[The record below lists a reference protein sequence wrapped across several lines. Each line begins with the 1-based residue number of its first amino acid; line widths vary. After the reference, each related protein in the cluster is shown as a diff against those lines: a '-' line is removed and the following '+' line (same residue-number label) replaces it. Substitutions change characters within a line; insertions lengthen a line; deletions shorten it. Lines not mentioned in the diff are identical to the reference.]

1 MPDSY
6 RTLHILREHKIEIL
20 LLLLL
25 GGLLSYIYFSFSEAP
40 VIEPFQEPEYV
51 LQLNDVKI
59 EDYWLDRKRWRILGK
74 QASVTK
80 DNNIISLTEVKILV
94 FKPQTAESEKVDMVV
109 TANEGTID
117 WKKEVLTLSSKV
129 IMTRQS
135 DVRVNTEKAIY
146 QYNQGILHIPEKV
159 VIQYLQDTVI
169 AEQLT
174 YNVHQKTTQLIHGI
188 WLE

>member
-6 RTLHILREHKIEIL
+6 RTLTILREHKIEIF

-25 GGLLSYIYFSFSEAP
+25 GGGLFYLYFSLEAP
-40 VIEPFQEPEYV
+40 VVEPYQEPEYV

-59 EDYWLDRKRWRILGK
+59 EDYWLDQKRWRILGK
-74 QASVTK
+74 QASMTK
-80 DNNIISLTEVKILV
+80 DNKIVSLTDVKILV
-94 FKPQTAESEKVDMVV
+94 YKPQPSENQEVDIVV
-109 TANEGTID
+109 TADEGTIN
-117 WKKEVLTLSSKV
+117 WNKEIVTLHSKV

-135 DVRVNTEKAIY
+135 DIRVNTEKVIY
-146 QYNQGILHIPEKV
+146 QYKQGILHIPEKV
-159 VIQYLQDTVI
+159 VIHYFQDTVI

-174 YNVHQKTTQLIHGI
+174 YNVHQKSTQLLDGI